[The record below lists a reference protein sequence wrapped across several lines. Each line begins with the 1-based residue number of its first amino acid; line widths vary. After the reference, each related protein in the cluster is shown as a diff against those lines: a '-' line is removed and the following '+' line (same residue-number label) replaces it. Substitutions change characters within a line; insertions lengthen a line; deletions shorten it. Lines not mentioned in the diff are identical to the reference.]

1 MISIES
7 NTIFYSN
14 SIRSAL
20 EKLTSLG
27 ENLTLFVIDDQEILI
42 GVLTDGDIRR
52 GLIKGFSLDEAVS
65 NIMNKEYK
73 YLTEQD
79 IYYNKNVENFNSS
92 IKIMPVLDINKKII
106 RFVNLTI
113 LKALLPIDVVLIAG
127 GRGER
132 LLPLTKNTPKPML
145 DICGKPILEHNID
158 LLIKYGIN
166 NFHISINYLKNV
178 IKNYFLDGSQKNVNI
193 NYIEE
198 EKPLGTIGSVKLSN
212 SYINNDIL
220 ILNSDIITNLNFADF
235 YKTFKETNADIL
247 IATTSYTVNV
257 PYAVLDVENGLVNSL
272 KEKPTY
278 NYFSNAG
285 IYLIKQE
292 LINQIPLNQV
302 YNATDLINKLIELNK
317 SVRTYSILGYWLDI
331 GRHEDYSKAQNDFMH
346 ISF

>member
-1 MISIES
+1 MINIES
-7 NTIFYSN
+7 NTILFTN

-52 GLIKGFSLDEAVS
+52 GLIKGFRLDEEVS

-79 IYYNKNVENFNSS
+79 IYYNKNIENFNKSV
-92 IKIMPVLDINKKII
+92 KIMPILDNQKKII
-106 RFVNLTI
+106 RFVNLTQ
-113 LKALLPIDVVLIAG
+113 LKALLPIDVILIAG

-132 LLPLTKNTPKPML
+132 LLPLTKNIHKPLL
-145 DICGKPILEHNID
+145 DICGKPILDHNID

-166 NFHISINYLKNV
+166 NFHISINYLKNI
-178 IKNYFLDGSQKNVNI
+178 IKNYFLDGSQKDINI

-198 EKPLGTIGSVKLSN
+198 DMPLGTIGSIKLSN
-212 SYINNDIL
+212 KYKNDDIL

-247 IATTSYTVNV
+247 IATTSYTINV
-257 PYAVLDVENGLVNSL
+257 PYAVLEVENGLVYSL

-278 NYFSNAG
+278 NYYSNAG
-285 IYLIKQE
+285 IYLIKKE
-292 LINQIPLNQV
+292 LINQIPNNQV
-302 YNATDLINKLIELNK
+302 YNATDLINKLIEHNK
-317 SVRTYSILGYWLDI
+317 SVRTYTILGYWLDI
-331 GRHEDYSKAQNDFMH
+331 GRHEDYSKAQNDFQH